1 MKKTGLF
8 KIIMFM
14 LLGIV
19 VITWLVPAGYFNAGE
34 LSDLGKY
41 SIGFFDFFQLFF
53 STVEFQ
59 YFVQIFVFL
68 VSVGALYGVLAKT
81 GKYRAW
87 LERIANNLK
96 GKEFLFLVIV
106 SILIA
111 GLTSAF
117 NYGLLLFI
125 FVPLISSI
133 ILLMGYDKV
142 TACLATIG
150 SMLIGTIG
158 STTSYNMVGIVNE
171 QLGGNFTTGLAF
183 KLAMLVFGLAA
194 LILYFY
200 KAKKVKPTE
209 EILASDM
216 FIGEK
221 ISNKYPVFPIM
232 IVFGLLFVLLVLGCT
247 SWESSFGIT
256 AFADMHATIMDVK
269 IGDYPIVANILGTI
283 SAFGEWNLAQMSVMC
298 VLAAILLGKV
308 YRLSFSQVFD
318 EMGNGAKKMLAP
330 TMLVVLAY
338 SVVYFAGN
346 TMFYPTIANFILN
359 ATEGFNVFFSTIT
372 MFLGSLLHV
381 DMLYVANYV
390 IPQIAAQG
398 ASVPVTA
405 LLIQG
410 IYGLTMFVAPSSA
423 LLVLGLGYLGIS
435 YKEWLTK
442 TWKLIVSLIV
452 IVLAAIILAMIIL

>member
-14 LLGIV
+14 LLGIL

-41 SIGFFDFFQLFF
+41 SIGFFDFFQLLF

-59 YFVQIFVFL
+59 YFIQIFVFL
-68 VSVGALYGVLAKT
+68 ICVGALYGVLAKT

-96 GKEFLFLVIV
+96 GKEFLFLVIITLV
-106 SILIA
+106 IA

-125 FVPLISSI
+125 FVPFIISI

-142 TACLATIG
+142 TACLATFG
-150 SMLIGTIG
+150 SMLVGTIG

-171 QLGGNFTTGLAF
+171 QLGGDFTTALVF
-183 KLAMLVFGLAA
+183 KLIMLVLSLAA
-194 LILYFY
+194 LIIYLY
-200 KAKKVKPTE
+200 KAKKVKPTAE
-209 EILASDM
+209 KLADDM

-221 ISNKYPVFPIM
+221 ISNKYSVIPIM
-232 IVFGLLFVLLVLGCT
+232 VVFGVLFVLLILGCT

-256 AFADMHATIMDVK
+256 VFSEFHTNIMAFT
-269 IGDYPIVANILGTI
+269 IGDFPIVANVLGTI
-283 SAFGEWNLAQMSVMC
+283 SALGEWNLAEMSVMC
-298 VLAAILLGKV
+298 VLAAILLGKI
-308 YRLSFSQVFD
+308 YRLKFSQVFD
-318 EMGNGAKKMLAP
+318 EMTNGAKKMLAP
-330 TMLVVLAY
+330 ALLVIMAY

-398 ASVPVTA
+398 ASAPVTA

-410 IYGLTMFVAPSSA
+410 VYGVTMFVAPSSA
-423 LLVLGLGYLGIS
+423 LLALGLGYLGIP
-435 YKEWLTK
+435 YKEWLSK
-442 TWKLIVSLIV
+442 TWKLLVSLIV
-452 IVLAAIILAMIIL
+452 IVLASIILAMIIL